1 MSSRSVSS
9 FLDGK
14 LPSFVLLLL
23 LAVSGR
29 ADDSL
34 GEKVSSEVCRV
45 FGERRGSTVR
55 VEAYDRHGKL
65 SATGR

>member
-23 LAVSGR
+23 LLAVSGR
-29 ADDSL
+29 AEDSL
-34 GEKVSSEVCRV
+34 GEKISSEVCRL
-45 FGERRGSTVR
+45 FAERRGSTVR

-65 SATGR
+65 SAT